1 MAGGDPCL
9 GTTIS
14 PWQPAQPLCYRPLYL
29 KGPFISSSLIV
40 ITIHRHHGLIKATQH
55 KPHVP
60 LEFFI
65 AASNEDTATDLWE
78 LQLALQDS
86 ADAIIQPQLLKSH
99 NVRFSPLD
107 LTSDTLVASFKPL
120 SDAELDGLLYCP
132 TPYYPHEAEI
142 YQKS

>member
-1 MAGGDPCL
+1 MV
-9 GTTIS
+9 
-14 PWQPAQPLCYRPLYL
+14 
-29 KGPFISSSLIV
+29 SSKP
-40 ITIHRHHGLIKATQH
+40 HN
-55 KPHVP
+55 PHVP

-120 SDAELDGLLYCP
+120 SDAELDGLLCCP
-132 TPYYPHEAEI
+132 TPSYPHEAEI
-142 YQKS
+142 YQRSWIMYEAITSRDA